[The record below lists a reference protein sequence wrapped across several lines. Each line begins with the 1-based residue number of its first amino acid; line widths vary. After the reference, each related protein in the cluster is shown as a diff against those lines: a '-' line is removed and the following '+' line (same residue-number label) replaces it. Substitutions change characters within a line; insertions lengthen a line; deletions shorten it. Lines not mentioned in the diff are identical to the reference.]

1 MARNTSK
8 KNARKSRPSNDQRVR
23 LILGAAVVAIGALV
37 VWSSQHDKEPSSS
50 DEKNSS
56 SEASSSGASE
66 AGAGA
71 SARSQDKLP
80 RLREASSEFA
90 VLTDKSP
97 EAVAKI
103 ADPEAIAA
111 HLDTHVC
118 GSTCGAVKTFVLDAE
133 SFEVET
139 TTADDYILPPPES
152 FDVIGASLS
161 RTERAS
167 IGARPTVVVI
177 RTHGGVTNDQLVAR
191 AGFAATSVVADA
203 LSGLVYDET
212 ERRIE
217 NASQFA
223 AHVITVPLGQPVFSA
238 KQIVIQLYRQEDGT
252 ARLLTLGM
260 VRYGSPDFMLRGA
273 SMRAATSL
281 SHVVNAVAS
290 DVVAGKTALPFDVTL
305 GALATM
311 TGKKVSELSK
321 SPGSSQ
327 PMKVDAVPAER
338 TEGDPDNEMFELVP
352 RSSPDWDE
360 AVANLFGEPPDVVH
374 AAFDKE
380 LEGVAERARKELP
393 RAIQRFERRDG
404 QLYVKGPFPIPGS
417 DSGADQFEW
426 MWVEISSCDTKV
438 CSGTLSNTPGY
449 ATNLSAGK
457 PVTVDR
463 TRVADWMLRMADGGI
478 AGGDSIELLRRRQ
491 GSP

>member
-1 MARNTSK
+1 MARNTTK
-8 KNARKSRPSNDQRVR
+8 KNARKSQPSNDQRVR
-23 LILGAAVVAIGALV
+23 LILGAVVVAIGALV
-37 VWSSQHDKEPSSS
+37 VWSSQHDKDTSSS
-50 DEKNSS
+50 DEKKSS
-56 SEASSSGASE
+56 SEASSSGESD
-66 AGAGA
+66 GGSGA
-71 SARSQDKLP
+71 SSSSRDKLS

-90 VLTDKSP
+90 ILTDKSP
-97 EAVAKI
+97 EAIAKVT
-103 ADPEAIAA
+103 APEAVAA
-111 HLDTHVC
+111 QLDSHVC
-118 GSTCGAVKTFVLDAE
+118 GSACAAVKAFVLDAD

-161 RTERAS
+161 RSERAS
-167 IGARPTVVVI
+167 IGTRPAVVVV
-177 RTHGGVTNDQLVAR
+177 RTHGPVTNDQLVAR
-191 AGFAATSVVADA
+191 AGFAATSVIADA

-223 AHVITVPLGQPVFSA
+223 THVITVPLGQPVFSA
-238 KQIVIQLYRQEDGT
+238 KQIVIQLYRQEDGS

-260 VRYGSPDFMLRGA
+260 IRFGSPDFMLRGA

-281 SHVVNAVAS
+281 SHVVNAIAN
-290 DVVAGKTALPFDVTL
+290 DVVAGKATLPFEVTL
-305 GALATM
+305 AELASM
-311 TGKKVSELSK
+311 TGKKIAELSK
-321 SPGSSQ
+321 DPNASQ
-327 PMKVDAVPAER
+327 PLKVDAVPAER

-393 RAIQRFERRDG
+393 GAIQRFERRDG

-426 MWVEISSCDTKV
+426 MWVEIASCDTKV

-463 TRVADWMLRMADGGI
+463 TRVADWMLRMPDGGI
-478 AGGDSIELLRRRQ
+478 TGGDSIDVLRRRQ

>member
-1 MARNTSK
+1 MARNTTK
-8 KNARKSRPSNDQRVR
+8 KTARKSQPSNDQRVR
-23 LILGAAVVAIGALV
+23 LVLGALVVGVGALV

-50 DEKNSS
+50 DEKKSS
-56 SEASSSGASE
+56 SAASSSGETTSD
-66 AGAGA
+66 AGT
-71 SARSQDKLP
+71 SSRSREKLP

-103 ADPEAIAA
+103 ADPEAVAA

-118 GSTCGAVKTFVLDAE
+118 GSACAAVKTFVLDAE

-152 FDVIGASLS
+152 FDVIGSSLS
-161 RTERAS
+161 RAERAT
-167 IGARPTVVVI
+167 IATRPTVVVV
-177 RTHGGVTNDQLVAR
+177 RTHGPVTNDQLVAR
-191 AGFAATSVVADA
+191 AGFAATAIVADA
-203 LSGLVYDET
+203 LGGLVYDET

-223 AHVITVPLGQPVFSA
+223 AHVITVPLGQPVFSP

-260 VRYGSPDFMLRGA
+260 ARYGSPDFMLRGA

-281 SHVVNAVAS
+281 SHVVNAIAN
-290 DVVAGKTALPFDVTL
+290 DVVAGKTDLPFKVSL
-305 GALATM
+305 AELATM
-311 TGKKVSELSK
+311 TGKKPTELSK
-321 SPGSSQ
+321 APAASQ
-327 PMKVDAVPAER
+327 PVAVDAVPAER
-338 TEGDPDNEMFELVP
+338 TEGDPDNDMVELVAQ
-352 RSSPDWDE
+352 SSPDWDE
-360 AVANLFGEPPDVVH
+360 AMANLFGEPPDVVH

-380 LEGVAERARKELP
+380 LEGVAGRARKELP
-393 RAIQRFERRDG
+393 RAVQRFERRDG
-404 QLYVKGPFPIPGS
+404 QLYVKGPFPIPGADADS
-417 DSGADQFEW
+417 DQVEW
-426 MWVEISSCDTKV
+426 MWVEVSSCDAKG

-463 TRVADWMLRMADGGI
+463 TRVADWMLRMPDGGI
-478 AGGDSIELLRRRQ
+478 TGGDSIEVLRKRSR
-491 GSP
+491 